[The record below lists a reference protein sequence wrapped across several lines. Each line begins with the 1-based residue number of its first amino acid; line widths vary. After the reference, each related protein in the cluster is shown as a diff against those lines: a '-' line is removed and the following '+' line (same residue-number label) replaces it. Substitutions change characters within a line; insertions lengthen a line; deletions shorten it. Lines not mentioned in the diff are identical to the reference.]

1 MHPEDRER
9 EENHPS
15 PEDAQ
20 FDSKGRPFFTPI
32 EALVGTKLDQ
42 YRIVREIGRG
52 SMGVVFEA
60 KDENLSRSVALKIL
74 PPNINLSDKV
84 IRRFLREAESVAK
97 LDHPNIVT
105 IYGIGHKESI
115 YYYAMELVEGRPLDE
130 ILKEGRFIPFK
141 RIARLIIQACEA
153 VEFAHAHQIIHRDIK
168 PGNIIVT
175 DGDKVVITDFGLAR
189 QEKAATLTES
199 GALVG
204 TPIYMSPE
212 QIIARRGG
220 VDART
225 DIYSMG
231 VTLYQL
237 LTGNPPFKGDS
248 TQEILNKI
256 LEEEPPPPHRER
268 FKVPWAL
275 SVITL
280 KAMEKEADLRFQSAA
295 DMGAELHRYLKGE
308 TIRSKPTGWVTKT
321 GKRIRK
327 HKVISAL
334 AAITVILALAFG
346 TYFVRASQKMQESHE
361 EQQTQ
366 VMEEREKNEKYYAN
380 IKLAKDL
387 MSRPNGIGANLATTL
402 SLLNEAEELYPE
414 RPEAH
419 LHLGR
424 IFEFQNNARRALE
437 EYTLAIE
444 YGPRNC
450 EAYMSRALLLI
461 EQGRELDQENAIYLG
476 FSDLQQAMEL
486 DQDDPEIAYQMAL
499 VLYDSYE
506 AKDLSFEER
515 RLLLGAAHNFATIA
529 QDLGTNAEVECLTA
543 QTYLGFAEQATSEV
557 ERMTNLESALRCLD
571 NSIEIDP
578 DHSAALVLREEVRRM
593 MEQPKEEQAP
603 QGLVA
608 RLGLKDSF
616 THAEKIYAMMAQDIE
631 RIWSET
637 EKTEVLNNLMN
648 VLWSPDPVVS
658 LAQSQLEAAAED
670 EKEVGYPE
678 LLEQAAGYLESGNH
692 GEAVRCYKKARVL
705 NPAKAHELNYNIAE
719 IYYEQNDLGPAL
731 QHARLAYSQ
740 DAEKLPYLQLLGDI
754 LQDLGDSEGFSR
766 LYYEAKKNGYLP
778 FLGWELPAMEGEGS
792 DMPH

>member
-9 EENHPS
+9 EEQQPS
-15 PEDAQ
+15 PGGGQ
-20 FDSKGRPFFTPI
+20 FDSKGQPFFAPI
-32 EALVGTKLDQ
+32 EALVGTRLDQ

-60 KDENLSRSVALKIL
+60 KDENTNRRVALKIL
-74 PPNINLSDKV
+74 PPNISLSDKV

-97 LDHPNIVT
+97 LDHPNIVK
-105 IYGIGHKESI
+105 IYGIGHKDSI

-153 VEFAHAHQIIHRDIK
+153 VEFAHSHQIIHRDIK
-168 PGNIIVT
+168 PGNIIVAG
-175 DGDKVVITDFGLAR
+175 GDKVVITDFGLAR

-212 QIIARRGG
+212 QIIARRGS

-256 LEEEPPPPHRER
+256 LEEDPPPPHRER
-268 FKVPWAL
+268 FKVPRAL

-280 KAMEKEADLRFQSAA
+280 KAMEKEADSRFQSAA
-295 DMGAELHRYLKGE
+295 DMSEELKRFLKGE
-308 TIRSKPTGWVTKT
+308 SIKSRPTGLITKM

-334 AAITVILALAFG
+334 AAATVILALAFG
-346 TYFVRASQKMQESHE
+346 TYFVRASQEIQESHE
-361 EQQTQ
+361 KQTQ
-366 VMEEREKNEKYYAN
+366 LMAEQETNEKYYAN
-380 IKLAKDL
+380 IDLAKDL

-402 SLLNEAEELYPE
+402 SLLNEAVQLYPQ

-419 LHLGR
+419 LYLGK
-424 IFEFQNNARRALE
+424 IFEFQNNARGALE
-437 EYTLAIE
+437 EFTAAIE
-444 YGPRNC
+444 YGPDIC
-450 EAYMSRALLLI
+450 EAYLERALLLI
-461 EQGRELDQENAIYLG
+461 KKGREMNQDNAIYFG

-486 DQDDPEIAYQMAL
+486 DQDDPEIAYQMARI
-499 VLYDSYE
+499 LYDSYE
-506 AKDLSFEER
+506 AEDLSFEER
-515 RLLLGAAHNFATIA
+515 RLLLAAAHNFATMA
-529 QDLGTNAEVECLTA
+529 QDLGSGAEVECLVA
-543 QTYLGFAEQATSEV
+543 QTFLGFAERATSQI

-571 NSIEIDP
+571 TSLELDP
-578 DHSAALVLREEVRRM
+578 EYSAAALLREEVRKM
-593 MEQPKEEQAP
+593 MEQPEDPAA
-603 QGLVA
+603 QGLVE

-631 RIWSET
+631 RLWSET
-637 EKTEVLNNLMN
+637 EKTEVLENLMN
-648 VLWSPDPVVS
+648 VLWSPDPMVS
-658 LAQSQLEAAAED
+658 LAQTQLEAAEEA
-670 EKEVGYPE
+670 EKELDYPE
-678 LLEQAAGYLESGNH
+678 LMEKAANH
-692 GEAVRCYKKARVL
+692 LQTGSPGEAVKCYKKARVL

-719 IYYEQNDLGPAL
+719 IYYEQSDLGPAL

-754 LQDLGDSEGFSR
+754 LQELGDTEGFSR

-778 FLGWELPAMEGEGS
+778 FLGWELPAFEEEGVET
-792 DMPH
+792 PR